1 MEQRP
6 KNPQLSAGIVEALP
20 NEDCLKILQEPQNYI
35 EAKQATAAIPAAAT
49 TTTVD
54 ETVPLPTAEN
64 MTSSAVDN
72 DDDDES
78 SDGEL

>member
-20 NEDCLKILQEPQNYI
+20 NEDCLKILQEPQNYVDSPSSTT
-35 EAKQATAAIPAAAT
+35 AAAIPAA
-49 TTTVD
+49 TTVD
-54 ETVPLPTAEN
+54 ETVPLPSADN
-64 MTSSAVDN
+64 KNDSAVAA